1 MARIKNIG
9 NTPSTVLLEVPAD
22 SDLPLRIAKISEE
35 TGLDPLDLFRKWVLQ
50 EESLIGLM
58 QPRKVPT
65 PAQLGILPNASPQQ
79 NSDVQER
86 EEPAKIDANSP
97 KYRKGIVKRIK
108 KLRKEG
114 MTIVKIAE
122 IFNEENL
129 PTVSG
134 KGKWYSSSISWLF
147 NSNT

>member
-9 NTPSTVLLEVPAD
+9 NTPSTVLLEAPAD

-35 TGLDPLDLFRKWVLQ
+35 TGLDLLDLFRKWVLQ

-65 PAQLGILPNASPQQ
+65 PAPLEILPS
-79 NSDVQER
+79 ER

-97 KYRKGIVKRIK
+97 NYRKGIVKRIK
-108 KLRKEG
+108 KLKKEG

-134 KGKWYSSSISWLF
+134 KGKWYSSSISWLL